1 MDWKGIVKKKGQPSY
16 KSTGRK
22 RQWKIALHNRSR
34 LVISYIKNNATK
46 SHVFIIPKIL
56 NHLEKHKYVVAGFVL
71 LISGAFIISSVPANK
86 AKNITSTGIGGGGT
100 GQNEATTREDQDEVL
115 KDQLLQQ
122 IEAESE
128 IVEGSEEIPTLF
140 KREYIVQK
148 GDTLSAIASIS
159 KVSVESIA
167 GSSGIQ
173 ILDHLRVGQ
182 KLSIPNKEGFFYSI
196 KKNER
201 LAQVLTKY
209 TVGYDKF
216 LEENPGINT
225 DLLEVGQEVFLPG
238 AKPKNIIRSWLFP
251 VSSRIVTSR
260 YGPRRY
266 PRRAFHKGLDL
277 KANYTSVRAAKGGR
291 VVYAGRL
298 GGYGNVVIISHPGG
312 YKTLYGHL
320 SKIYVRKGSRVV
332 QGTVI
337 AKSGNTGY
345 STGPHLHFEVTR
357 NGKHINPAIILTG
370 LRYRKRRR

>member
-16 KSTGRK
+16 KLKSGRK
-22 RQWKIALHNRSR
+22 SQWKISFHKRSHF
-34 LVISYIKNNATK
+34 VISYIKNNATK
-46 SHVFIIPKIL
+46 SHVFIIPKLL

-71 LISGAFIISSVPANK
+71 VISGALIFSSVPANK
-86 AKNITSTGIGGGGT
+86 ANKNTSTGIGGGGT
-100 GQNEATTREDQDEVL
+100 VVDEGALQEDQDEVL
-115 KDQLLQQ
+115 KDKLLQQ
-122 IEAESE
+122 IETEIAES
-128 IVEGSEEIPTLF
+128 VEDIQTLH
-140 KREYIVQK
+140 KREYVVQK
-148 GDTLSAIASIS
+148 GDTLSAIAQRS

-173 ILDHLRVGQ
+173 ILDHLKIGQ
-182 KLSIPNKEGFFYSI
+182 KLSIPNKEGFFYSV

-201 LAQVLTKY
+201 LAQVLKKHQ
-209 TVGYDKF
+209 VGYLKF
-216 LEENPGINT
+216 IEENPGINT

-260 YGPRRY
+260 YGWRSY

-277 KANYTSVRAAKGGR
+277 KAHYVSVRAAKGGR

-298 GGYGNVVIISHPGG
+298 GGYGNLIIISHPGG
-312 YKTLYGHL
+312 YKTAYGHL
-320 SKIYVRKGSRVV
+320 SRIYVRKGSRVV

-337 AKSGNTGY
+337 GKSGNTGY
-345 STGPHLHFEVTR
+345 STGPHLHFEVTK
-357 NGKHINPAIILTG
+357 NGKHINPARILTG